1 MKKNII
7 KKLFI
12 LIARKLGL
20 ELIEQSNLKF
30 INEDN
35 NKKSIVIPLG
45 KVKLTRKVSDLLII
59 FRTNIDILIWDQNKK
74 RIFEADKIEY
84 SKRCLISLIKS
95 MKSLSSL
102 RNDIRLKLLVIDN
115 SLDTTDNSEFKN
127 ILNKSSIDYEI
138 INHKNDEYKNKIQID
153 NNKETFGN
161 LSSLLKCY
169 ETAKLEVKDLVYF
182 VEDDYIHEEKCLFEM
197 VETYERIS
205 SQLKR
210 EIFICPSDYPYL
222 YTDIGQSKIFAGSNR
237 HWRTVNKILCTFLV
251 SKEHLS
257 KYWDNFNKTCLI
269 RNDPFEKYINEIFNK
284 EMCISPIKSL
294 AVHITNVNSSYGL
307 SPYINYMKLWEEN
320 ENV

>member
-102 RNDIRLKLLVIDN
+102 RNDIKLKLLVIDN
-115 SLDTTDNSEFKN
+115 SLDTSDNNEFKN
-127 ILNKSSIDYEI
+127 ILNKSVIDYKI
-138 INHKNDEYKNKIQID
+138 INHKNNTFKKKDELKEVFLNHGINFNEKLAFSCGSGITACVLGLASTII
-153 NNKETFGN
+153 NNK
-161 LSSLLKCY
+161 LPVIY
-169 ETAKLEVKDLVYF
+169 D
-182 VEDDYIHEEKCLFEM
+182 
-197 VETYERIS
+197 
-205 SQLKR
+205 
-210 EIFICPSDYPYL
+210 
-222 YTDIGQSKIFAGSNR
+222 GS
-237 HWRTVNKILCTFLV
+237 WA
-251 SKEHLS
+251 E
-257 KYWDNFNKTCLI
+257 
-269 RNDPFEKYINEIFNK
+269 
-284 EMCISPIKSL
+284 
-294 AVHITNVNSSYGL
+294 YGL
-307 SPYINYMKLWEEN
+307 K
-320 ENV
+320 

>member
-30 INEDN
+30 INRDN

-45 KVKLTRKVSDLLII
+45 KVKLTRKISDLLII

-102 RNDIRLKLLVIDN
+102 RNDINLKLLVIDN

-138 INHKNDEYKNKIQID
+138 INHKNDEYKNKIKID

-182 VEDDYIHEEKCLFEM
+182 VEMTIFMRKNVF
-197 VETYERIS
+197 
-205 SQLKR
+205 LK
-210 EIFICPSDYPYL
+210 
-222 YTDIGQSKIFAGSNR
+222 
-237 HWRTVNKILCTFLV
+237 
-251 SKEHLS
+251 
-257 KYWDNFNKTCLI
+257 
-269 RNDPFEKYINEIFNK
+269 
-284 EMCISPIKSL
+284 
-294 AVHITNVNSSYGL
+294 
-307 SPYINYMKLWEEN
+307 
-320 ENV
+320 

>member
-35 NKKSIVIPLG
+35 NKKSIIIPLG

-102 RNDIRLKLLVIDN
+102 RNDINLKLLVIDN
-115 SLDTTDNSEFKN
+115 SLDTTNNSEFKN

-138 INHKNDEYKNKIQID
+138 INHKNDEYKNKIQND
-153 NNKETFGN
+153 NNKETDA
-161 LSSLLKCY
+161 
-169 ETAKLEVKDLVYF
+169 ETE
-182 VEDDYIHEEKCLFEM
+182 
-197 VETYERIS
+197 
-205 SQLKR
+205 
-210 EIFICPSDYPYL
+210 
-222 YTDIGQSKIFAGSNR
+222 N
-237 HWRTVNKILCTFLV
+237 N
-251 SKEHLS
+251 
-257 KYWDNFNKTCLI
+257 DNN
-269 RNDPFEKYINEIFNK
+269 
-284 EMCISPIKSL
+284 
-294 AVHITNVNSSYGL
+294 
-307 SPYINYMKLWEEN
+307 
-320 ENV
+320 

>member
-30 INEDN
+30 INKDN
-35 NKKSIVIPLG
+35 NKKSIIIPLG

-84 SKRCLISLIKS
+84 SKRSLISLIKS

-102 RNDIRLKLLVIDN
+102 RNEIKLKLIVIDN
-115 SLDTTDNSEFKN
+115 SLDTSDNNEFKN
-127 ILNKSSIDYEI
+127 ILNKSDIDYKI
-138 INHKNDEYKNKIQID
+138 INHKNDEYKNKIQFD
-153 NNKETFGN
+153 NNNETFGN

-197 VETYERIS
+197 IETYERIS

-222 YTDIGQSKIFAGSNR
+222 YTDIDQSKIFAGSNR
-237 HWRTVNKILCTFLV
+237 HWRSINKVLCTFLV

-257 KYWDNFNKTCLI
+257 KYWNNFNKTCLI
-269 RNDPFEKYINEIFNK
+269 RNDPFEKHINEIFIK
-284 EMCISPIKSL
+284 EICISPLKSL
-294 AVHITNVNSSYGL
+294 AVHVTNINSSYGL

-320 ENV
+320 ENF

>member
-12 LIARKLGL
+12 IIARKLGL

-30 INEDN
+30 INEN
-35 NKKSIVIPLG
+35 NNNKSIVIPLG

-102 RNDIRLKLLVIDN
+102 RNDIKLKLLVIDN
-115 SLDTTDNSEFKN
+115 SLSKSDNNQFKN
-127 ILNKSSIDYEI
+127 ILNKSFIDYNI
-138 INHKNDEYKNKIQID
+138 INHVNDEYKNKIQF
-153 NNKETFGN
+153 NNNNETFGN

-182 VEDDYIHEEKCLFEM
+182 VEDDYIHEEKCLIEM
-197 VETYERIS
+197 IETYERIS
-205 SQLKR
+205 SQLKK

-222 YTDIGQSKIFAGSNR
+222 YTDIDQSKIFAGSNR
-237 HWRTVNKILCTFLV
+237 HWRTINKVLCTFLV
-251 SKEHLS
+251 SKEHLL
-257 KYWDNFNKTCLI
+257 KYWGNFNKTCLV
-269 RNDPFEKYINEIFNK
+269 RNDPFEKHINEIFVK
-284 EMCISPIKSL
+284 EICISPLKSL

-307 SPYINYMKLWEEN
+307 SPYINYMKLLESN

>member
-30 INEDN
+30 INKDN
-35 NKKSIVIPLG
+35 NDKSIVIPLG

-84 SKRCLISLIKS
+84 SKRCLISLIKA

-102 RNDIRLKLLVIDN
+102 RNDIKLKLLVIDN
-115 SLDTTDNSEFKN
+115 SLDTSDNNEFKN
-127 ILNKSSIDYEI
+127 ILNKSVIDYKI
-138 INHKNDEYKNKIQID
+138 INHKNDEYKNKIQFD

-197 VETYERIS
+197 IETYERIS

-222 YTDIGQSKIFAGSNR
+222 YTDIDQSKIFAGSNR
-237 HWRTVNKILCTFLV
+237 HWRTIKRVLCTFLV
-251 SKEHLS
+251 SKKHLS
-257 KYWDNFNKTCLI
+257 KYWENFNKTCLI
-269 RNDPFEKYINEIFNK
+269 RNDPFEKQINEIFNK
-284 EMCISPIKSL
+284 EICISPLKSL
-294 AVHITNVNSSYGL
+294 AIHMTNVNSSYGL
-307 SPYINYMKLWEEN
+307 SPYINYMKLWKEN